1 MLLFPPLAK
10 PPPGTPHRLV
20 EAILIELRP
29 VKGRGGVRLDDSAGG
44 KCGLTYIRD
53 GQDNGEG
60 RALPGSRLQPDA
72 TLVVLHDRLDDCQA
86 EA

>member
-10 PPPGTPHRLV
+10 PSPGTPHRLA

-29 VKGRGGVRLDDSAGG
+29 YLSRGGVRLDDSAGG

-60 RALPGSRLQPDA
+60 CTLPGG
-72 TLVVLHDRLDDCQA
+72 
-86 EA
+86 